1 MLYFLQFVSDVGDAA
16 QASNAFRTAAMFAH
30 SMLSLAA
37 APPPPPIDCY
47 ESMCADAGYPCFT
60 PNCNEWNASHVPN
73 GDFTNTCGPV
83 TSWAT
88 CTEMNNSFAKG
99 QCKFNW
105 DFRGA
110 TRHKPARHRPF

>member
-1 MLYFLQFVSDVGDAA
+1 
-16 QASNAFRTAAMFAH
+16 MFAH